1 MRGTGFKDLANLRLL
16 LRREVNCN
24 ILRPMNFTRTLS
36 VESGFAVIIAG
47 GGPSGCAAATA
58 AARQGAKTLLLES
71 TSTLGGIGTSGLIP
85 AWCPFT
91 DHEQIVYRS
100 IALEILEASKA
111 GVPHVK
117 PDALDWVPIN
127 PEHLKRVYD
136 DKVSEAGVEVR
147 FMSSLCAVEM
157 GGDGDVDALVV
168 SSKLG
173 LTALKAKTY
182 IDATGDADLCHW
194 AGAPTAKGGPNG
206 ELQPSSLCFILS
218 NVDQYLYHGPLFHEH
233 FFKEDTARR
242 FPFFAHF
249 CNNPIGPGTAGFNA
263 GHVRDVDNTDPRSV
277 TRGIMRGR
285 KLAVEFLEALRELR
299 PEVFANA
306 FLAATAPMLG
316 TRESRR
322 VVGDYVLNVDDYHAR
337 RSFDDEVARN
347 AYPLDQHTAQR
358 QADELLAGKF
368 ISPMDHHG
376 KRYGRGD
383 SHGIPYRSLIPQ
395 KLNNVLVAGRC
406 FSTDRL
412 VQSAT
417 RAMPPCLATGEAAG
431 VAASLAARSN
441 GRTRDVDTNE
451 LRAILKQNGAYI
463 H

>member
-1 MRGTGFKDLANLRLL
+1 
-16 LRREVNCN
+16 
-24 ILRPMNFTRTLS
+24 MNFTRALP
-36 VESGFAVIIAG
+36 VETGFDVIVAG
-47 GGPSGCAAATA
+47 GGPSGCAAAIA
-58 AARQGAKTLLLES
+58 AARHGAKTLLLES

-91 DHEQIVYRS
+91 DHEKPVYRS
-100 IALEILEASKA
+100 IAGEIFNASKA

-136 DKVSEAGVEVR
+136 DKVVGAGVEVR

-157 GGDGDVDALVV
+157 AGDGVVDALVV
-168 SSKLG
+168 SGKSG
-173 LTALKAKTY
+173 LAAFKAKAY
-182 IDATGDADLCHW
+182 VDATGDADLCHW
-194 AGAPTAKGGPNG
+194 AGAPTVKGGENG
-206 ELQPSSLCFILS
+206 ELQPSTLCFILS
-218 NVDQYLYHGPLFHEH
+218 NVDQYLYHGPLFPDS
-233 FFKEDTARR
+233 FLFDKEENAGR

-249 CNNPIGPGTAGFNA
+249 CNNPIGPSTAGFNA
-263 GHVRDVDNTDPRSV
+263 GHVPGVDNTDPRSV

-285 KLAVEFLEALRELR
+285 KLAVEFLEALRELK

-316 TRESRR
+316 TRETRR
-322 VVGDYVLNVDDYHAR
+322 VVGDYVLTTDDYRAR
-337 RSFDDEVARN
+337 RSFDDEIARN
-347 AYPLDQHTAQR
+347 SYPIDCHAADR
-358 QADELLAGKF
+358 QADDLRAKKF

-376 KRYGRGD
+376 KRYGGGE

-395 KLNNVLVAGRC
+395 TLGNVLVAGRC

-417 RAMPPCLATGEAAG
+417 RAMPCCLVTGEAAG
-431 VAASLAARSN
+431 LAAALAARSD
-441 GRTRDVDTNE
+441 GLTRNVDVSD
-451 LRAILKQNGAYI
+451 LRAILKRNGAYI